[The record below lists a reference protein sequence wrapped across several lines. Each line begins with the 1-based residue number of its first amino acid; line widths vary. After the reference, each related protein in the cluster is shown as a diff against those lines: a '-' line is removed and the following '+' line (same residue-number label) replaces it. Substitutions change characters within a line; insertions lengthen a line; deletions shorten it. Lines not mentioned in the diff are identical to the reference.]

1 MQPCY
6 ALTGNWWAAIA
17 LFTVV
22 CKVALMPLSLWCQ
35 KNSIVMV
42 TVMPAV
48 NRLKVQYYGDAETI
62 GEKQNALYKEKG
74 YHPLLSL
81 IPLAVQVVILFG
93 LVDVIRGVT
102 SSGAPGTEF
111 MGMVPCEDG
120 GLSWVMPL
128 LAGLSAF
135 ALGVAQNHINPLQK
149 EQSTA
154 EKNSTNGL
162 SVALSLALGV
172 CVSAGMAF
180 YWICSNLMAIAVQ
193 VLCNVLVK
201 PSKYIDYAD
210 LQQSSEELEALE
222 SLVEKKKWYQRDPLA
237 KREKQDYDRFFNVVG
252 KHIVYYSEGSN
263 FYRFFQGSIEYL
275 LQNSNVTIHYVTNDP
290 NDVIFGLAE
299 KQPRIQPYFVREKR
313 AITLMMKMDA
323 DVVVL
328 SQDDL
333 DNYYIKRSYVRKDI
347 EYVYSPHH
355 LTSFYLTG
363 WKHGYDHFD
372 TMLCTGPDQVAEL
385 RRGEEVYGL
394 PRKKNLVEV
403 GYDMLDRSIAREASA
418 QKVENPRPV
427 ICIGPSWQEA
437 NILDSCIDDLVKAL
451 VGNGYL
457 IVVRPHPEYVKRY
470 RARWDALK
478 ARVAPYGAAD
488 EIVFEDDYSKPSSAN
503 IANILI
509 TDWST
514 ISYDFSFSK
523 LKPSVYINTP
533 MKVNNPDWQE
543 LGMTPTDISLR
554 DQTGVSFAPEDVA
567 QVGPAVAQMLANP
580 DEWSERILGIRKA
593 FLFNEGRGGQAAGEY
608 LLGRILAKQE
618 EAAAGAGMGV
628 GKAAAGAAAS
638 AVAAGSDAAG
648 EAGGEASGPAAGEAA
663 GKAAGPAV
671 PAAALEGADCHE

>member
-6 ALTGNWWAAIA
+6 QLTGNWWAAIA
-17 LFTVV
+17 LFTVI
-22 CKVALMPLSLWCQ
+22 CKIVLMPLSLWCQ

-48 NRLKVQYYGDAETI
+48 NRLKVQYYGDNETI

-81 IPLAVQVVILFG
+81 IPLAVQVIILFG
-93 LVDVIRGVT
+93 LVDVIHGVT
-102 SSGAPGTEF
+102 DGGAPGTEF
-111 MGMVPCEDG
+111 LGLVPTEDG
-120 GLSWVMPL
+120 GVSWIMPL

-135 ALGVAQNHINPLQK
+135 LLGAAQNRINPLQK

-162 SVALSLALGV
+162 SVGLSLVLGV
-172 CVSAGMAF
+172 FVSAGMAF
-180 YWICSNLMAIAVQ
+180 YWICSNLMAIIVQ
-193 VLCNVLVK
+193 VLCNILIK
-201 PSKYIDYAD
+201 PAKYIDYQELD
-210 LQQSSEELEALE
+210 ESRKELEALE
-222 SLVEKKKWYQRDPLA
+222 SLVEKKKWYQRDPLS
-237 KREKQDYDRFFNVVG
+237 KREKKDYERFFNVVG

-275 LQNSNVTIHYVTNDP
+275 LENSNVTIHYVTNDP
-290 NDVIFGLAE
+290 NDVIFGMAE

-372 TMLCTGPDQVAEL
+372 TILCTGPDQVAEL
-385 RRGEEVYGL
+385 RRGEEVYQL

-418 QKVENPRPV
+418 EKVVNERPV

-451 VGNGYL
+451 TGNGYR

-478 ARVAPYGAAD
+478 ARVREYGPED
-488 EIVFEDDYSKPSSAN
+488 EIVFEDDYSLPSSAN
-503 IANILI
+503 IADILI

-554 DQTGVSFAPEDVA
+554 DQTGVSFAMEDA
-567 QVGPAVAQMLANP
+567 GKIGPTVAQMLANP
-580 DEWSERILGIRKA
+580 DEWSDRILAIRKA
-593 FLFNEGRGGQAAGEY
+593 FLFNEGHGGQAAGEY

-618 EAAAGAGMGV
+618 ESAAAAAAEGRKKGTKDNAAAGA
-628 GKAAAGAAAS
+628 
-638 AVAAGSDAAG
+638 DA
-648 EAGGEASGPAAGEAA
+648 
-663 GKAAGPAV
+663 
-671 PAAALEGADCHE
+671 PAAAVEGGEGRE